1 MNFEIAENYEPVR
14 QFSIYA
20 DNKVGRLND
29 LVNLLSKNDLHIIA
43 ISTLDTTDSA
53 LIRIIVDYPDQVR
66 ALLKAHA
73 FCFNETEVVAVE
85 INSEEEI
92 KKITTSLLQAEVNIN
107 YIYAFI
113 LRPHGKSG
121 LVIRLE
127 DNDFA
132 TDVLIQNQVK
142 ILTQNDIAR

>member
-1 MNFEIAENYEPVR
+1 MKIEISKIPEPVR

-29 LVNLLSKNDLHIIA
+29 LVNLLSRNDLHIVA

-66 ALLKAHA
+66 KLLKKNK

-85 INSEEEI
+85 LNSEAEI
-92 KKITTSLLQAEVNIN
+92 KQVTTSLLQAEVNIN
-107 YIYAFI
+107 YIYPFI
-113 LRPHGKSG
+113 LRPYNKSG

-127 DNDFA
+127 DNDLA
-132 TDVLIQNQVK
+132 TDVLRRNRVK
-142 ILTQNDIAR
+142 ILTQDDIAR